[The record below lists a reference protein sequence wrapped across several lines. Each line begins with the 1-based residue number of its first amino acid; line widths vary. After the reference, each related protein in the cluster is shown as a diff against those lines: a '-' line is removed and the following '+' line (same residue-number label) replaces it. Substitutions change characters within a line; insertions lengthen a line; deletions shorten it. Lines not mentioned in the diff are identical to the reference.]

1 MGKTTI
7 KSTMIIDE
15 FVHHP
20 GSGRATD
27 YQNDVAT
34 CRSPSIPEV
43 LQGRYKVRA
52 HSIHPRQFVEKNHLA
67 FYLGQRIEIRN
78 QHLKGIEPI
87 MGQRRYFPVIT
98 TKCIKEIFQLFQSV
112 SSCQSG
118 CLKNHFLLKIF
129 THEKRFPHSAAS
141 AYSHKF
147 RLPRLIYASQCILF
161 TLSTYYIVL
170 HFLFSCFNFLSLTK
184 IARKSNYWL
193 YLTQF

>member
-1 MGKTTI
+1 
-7 KSTMIIDE
+7 MIIDE

-27 YQNDVAT
+27 DENDVAT
-34 CRSPSIPEV
+34 CRSPPIPEMF
-43 LQGRYKVRA
+43 QGRDKVRP

-67 FYLGQRIEIRN
+67 IYLGQRIKIRN
-78 QHLKGIEPI
+78 QHLESIK
-87 MGQRRYFPVIT
+87 PVVGHRGYIPVVT
-98 TKCIKEIFQLFQSV
+98 SKRIKEVFQLFLGV

-147 RLPRLIYASQCILF
+147 RLL
-161 TLSTYYIVL
+161 
-170 HFLFSCFNFLSLTK
+170 
-184 IARKSNYWL
+184 
-193 YLTQF
+193 